1 MYRFK
6 QFFVALALGS
16 MAALSFLPA
25 LAMDA
30 VAVPVAT
37 QLATEGVVDAGFV
50 RQRLLKVR
58 PELPIQS
65 IQRSAMSGLWEVQLP
80 GEQLLFVSGDAGH
93 FVIGELYEIT
103 DSRFVNMTEAGRD
116 VERKQLL
123 AGLDES
129 TMVIF
134 KPASGEPKAVLT
146 VFTDIDCGYCRK
158 LHQEVPELNRRG
170 VEVRYLAYP
179 RAGVGSPVYDKMVS
193 AWCSDNPQM
202 AITLAKGGAE
212 LPPRTCENSVAEQH
226 ALGAGFGV
234 TGTPTLV
241 FEDGHVVPGYM
252 PADKL
257 LLELGIN

>member
-1 MYRFK
+1 MHRFK
-6 QFFVALALGS
+6 QFIAAITLGL
-16 MAALSFLPA
+16 MAAFCASPT
-25 LAMDA
+25 LAIDAKNA
-30 VAVPVAT
+30 VAANPAMGE
-37 QLATEGVVDAGFV
+37 ADFV
-50 RQRLLKVR
+50 RQRLLQVR
-58 PELPIQS
+58 PELPIVS
-65 IQRSAMSGLWEVQLP
+65 IKKSNMAGLWEVQLP
-80 GEQLLFVSGDAGH
+80 GEQVLFVSADAQH
-93 FVIGELYEIT
+93 FVIGELYEVT
-103 DSRFVNMTEAGRD
+103 DTRFVNMTEAVRDDGR
-116 VERKQLL
+116 KKLL

-129 TMVIF
+129 QMVIF
-134 KPASGEPKAVLT
+134 KPSSGDSKAVLT

-202 AITLAKGGAE
+202 AMTLAKGGAE
-212 LPPRTCENSVAEQH
+212 LPSRTCENTVAEQH
-226 ALGAGFGV
+226 ALGEEFGV

-257 LLELGIN
+257 LFELGLN

>member
-1 MYRFK
+1 MHRFG
-6 QFFVALALGS
+6 QIFAALALGL
-16 MAALSFLPA
+16 MAAFSSCA
-25 LAMDA
+25 VLAMNA
-30 VAVPVAT
+30 ASAPGTVE
-37 QLATEGVVDAGFV
+37 LATDSMVDEEFV
-50 RQRLLKVR
+50 RQRLQKVR
-58 PELPIQS
+58 PELPILS
-65 IQRSAMSGLWEVQLP
+65 IQRSVMSGLWEVQLP
-80 GEQLLFVSGDAGH
+80 GEQVLFVSGDAQH
-93 FVIGELYEIT
+93 FVIGELYEVT
-103 DSRFVNMTEAGRD
+103 DTRFVNMTEAGRD

-129 TMVIF
+129 DMVIF
-134 KPASGEPKAVLT
+134 KPASGEPKAVIT

-158 LHQEVPELNRRG
+158 LHKEVPELNRRG

-202 AITLAKGGAE
+202 AMTLAKGGAE

-226 ALGAGFGV
+226 ALGAEFGV

-257 LLELGIN
+257 LLELGLN